1 LTIYGKDYTL
11 DLERNKGLVTSTFK
25 EVHFSSTGEPVVT
38 RGLENCYYHG
48 TIRDI
53 ESSRVVISTCDGLRC
68 ESLRNSILYKEMT
81 CFVCRGMFYHGTNP
95 DDFYI
100 IEPAAE
106 QV

>member
-53 ESSRVVISTCDGLRC
+53 ESSRVVISTCDGLR
-68 ESLRNSILYKEMT
+68 
-81 CFVCRGMFYHGTNP
+81 GMFYHGTNP